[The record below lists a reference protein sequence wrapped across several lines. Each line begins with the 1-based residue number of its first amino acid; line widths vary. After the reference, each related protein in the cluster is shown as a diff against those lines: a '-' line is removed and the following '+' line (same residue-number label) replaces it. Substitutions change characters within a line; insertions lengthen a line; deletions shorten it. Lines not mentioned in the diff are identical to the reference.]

1 MLQFSTFLVLLY
13 ISISYVLPLY
23 TTSQPEGSKRD
34 NPRTI
39 KSRMQKLTIMLIS
52 NLFLVPFLQSQL
64 SSTTSHISFKD
75 AFLGLGIIP
84 GYYAALPNPWQFS
97 QFVKDLTKCVAML
110 LTLYCGPVLDFVL
123 YHLLNPKSSILEDFY
138 HEFLNIW
145 SFRNFIFAPIT
156 EEIFYT
162 SMLLTTYLN
171 LIPHSQLSY
180 QQLFWQ
186 PSLFFGLAHAHHAY
200 EQLQEGSMTTVS
212 ILLTTCFQILYTTL
226 FGGLTKFVFVRTG
239 GNLWCCIIL
248 HALCNI
254 MGFPGPSRL
263 NLHFTVV
270 DKKAGRISKLVSIWN
285 KCYFALLV
293 LGLISLKDTLQTLVG
308 TPGYRITL

>member
-23 TTSQPEGSKRD
+23 ATSQPEGSKRD

-75 AFLGLGIIP
+75 AFFGLGIIP

-186 PSLFFGLAHAHHAY
+186 PSLFLD
-200 EQLQEGSMTTVS
+200 L
-212 ILLTTCFQILYTTL
+212 
-226 FGGLTKFVFVRTG
+226 RTHTMLMS
-239 GNLWCCIIL
+239 NY
-248 HALCNI
+248 
-254 MGFPGPSRL
+254 R
-263 NLHFTVV
+263 
-270 DKKAGRISKLVSIWN
+270 KA
-285 KCYFALLV
+285 
-293 LGLISLKDTLQTLVG
+293 
-308 TPGYRITL
+308 P

>member
-23 TTSQPEGSKRD
+23 ATSQPEGSKRD

-123 YHLLNPKSSILEDFY
+123 YHLIFI
-138 HEFLNIW
+138 FLNSLI
-145 SFRNFIFAPIT
+145 N
-156 EEIFYT
+156 
-162 SMLLTTYLN
+162 YLFFCLY
-171 LIPHSQLSY
+171 LIPIDIYCQYTLY
-180 QQLFWQ
+180 QSF
-186 PSLFFGLAHAHHAY
+186 Y
-200 EQLQEGSMTTVS
+200 
-212 ILLTTCFQILYTTL
+212 
-226 FGGLTKFVFVRTG
+226 
-239 GNLWCCIIL
+239 
-248 HALCNI
+248 
-254 MGFPGPSRL
+254 
-263 NLHFTVV
+263 
-270 DKKAGRISKLVSIWN
+270 
-285 KCYFALLV
+285 YF
-293 LGLISLKDTLQTLVG
+293 LIH
-308 TPGYRITL
+308 

>member
-1 MLQFSTFLVLLY
+1 MLPLPTFLVLLY

-23 TTSQPEGSKRD
+23 ATSQPERSKRD

-39 KSRMQKLTIMLIS
+39 KSRMQKLTILLVF
-52 NLFLVPFLQSQL
+52 NLLFVPFLQSQL
-64 SSTTSHISFKD
+64 SSTTSPISFKD
-75 AFLGLGIIP
+75 AFFDLGIIP
-84 GYYAALPNPWQFS
+84 GYYTAIPNHWQFG
-97 QFVKDLTKCVAML
+97 QFVKDLGKCVIL
-110 LTLYCGPVLDFVL
+110 IVTLYCGPVLDFVL
-123 YHLLNPKSSILEDFY
+123 YHLLTPKSSILEDFY

-180 QQLFWQ
+180 QQLYWQ

-200 EQLQEGSMTTVS
+200 EQFQEGSMTTVS
-212 ILLTTCFQILYTTL
+212 ILLTTCFQIQYTTL

-239 GNLWCCIIL
+239 GNLWCCIVL
-248 HALCNI
+248 HALCNL

-270 DKKAGRISKLVSIWN
+270 DKKTGLISKLVSIWN
-285 KCYFALLV
+285 KCYFALL
-293 LGLISLKDTLQTLVG
+293 LIGLISLKDSLKSLVG
-308 TPGYRITL
+308 TPGYRVTL

>member
-23 TTSQPEGSKRD
+23 ATSQPEGSKRD

-52 NLFLVPFLQSQL
+52 NLFWCLFLQSQL

-123 YHLLNPKSSILEDFY
+123 YHLLNPKSSILEDFLPWIPEY
-138 HEFLNIW
+138 LEFQEFYICTNNWGNILHVNA
-145 SFRNFIFAPIT
+145 FDYVLKPNTAFAT
-156 EEIFYT
+156 K
-162 SMLLTTYLN
+162 
-171 LIPHSQLSY
+171 LSTVI
-180 QQLFWQ
+180 LATIA
-186 PSLFFGLAHAHHAY
+186 FFGLAHAHHAY

-226 FGGLTKFVFVRTG
+226 LEG
-239 GNLWCCIIL
+239 
-248 HALCNI
+248 
-254 MGFPGPSRL
+254 
-263 NLHFTVV
+263 
-270 DKKAGRISKLVSIWN
+270 
-285 KCYFALLV
+285 
-293 LGLISLKDTLQTLVG
+293 
-308 TPGYRITL
+308 